1 MNFTT
6 MDNTQHHTTAGGYS
20 ILSGLCAL
28 ISLMEVQPVLIFI
41 STSLAIASGIV
52 SLYKNIKK

>member
-1 MNFTT
+1 
-6 MDNTQHHTTAGGYS
+6 MDNTQHHTSAGGYS